1 MPRRLLFRGDGKVD
15 VEVVADK
22 GWVNSW
28 SIASILC
35 KHIDI
40 PFEKFDQLFLLLK
53 RQLGPYLKE
62 FLEVTLNDHLP

>member
-1 MPRRLLFRGDGKVD
+1 MLSRWVPRWLLFEGDGRVD
-15 VEVVADK
+15 VEVVVDE

-28 SIASILC
+28 SIAGVLC

-40 PFEKFDQLFLLLK
+40 PLKKLDQRSLLLR

-62 FLEVTLNDHLP
+62 FL

>member
-1 MPRRLLFRGDGKVD
+1 MLSRWVPRWLLFEGDGRVD
-15 VEVVADK
+15 VEVVVDE

-28 SIASILC
+28 SISGVLC

-40 PFEKFDQLFLLLK
+40 PLKKLDQLSLLLR

-62 FLEVTLNDHLP
+62 FL